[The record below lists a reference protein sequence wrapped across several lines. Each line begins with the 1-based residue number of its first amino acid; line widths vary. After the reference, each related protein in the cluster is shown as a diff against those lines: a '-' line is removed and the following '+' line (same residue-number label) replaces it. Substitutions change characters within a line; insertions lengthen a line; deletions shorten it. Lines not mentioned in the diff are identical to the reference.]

1 MDFDLS
7 LTWILG
13 TFLSAAITQNILLSK
28 FLGMCSFLAVSKS
41 MKTAVGLGIAV
52 LFVTVSTAVINFLV
66 ATNLLVP
73 LNLEFLG
80 PLLYIMIIAG
90 FVQLVEM
97 IIERFSPVLYVNLG
111 IYLPLITVN
120 CAILGIT
127 DMVTKNAMPGGW
139 LEVFFRSMFA
149 GVGWMIAI
157 CLMAGIRTRLVK
169 SNIPKP
175 LDGLGITLM
184 ITAMMALAFS
194 GFAGLAIGGGH

>member
-1 MDFDLS
+1 MFELS
-7 LTWILG
+7 IANILTI
-13 TFLSAAITQNILLSK
+13 FLTAAITQNILLSK

-41 MKTAVGLGIAV
+41 MKTAVGLGVAV
-52 LFVTVSTAVINFLV
+52 VFVTVSTAVLNYLV
-66 ATNLLVP
+66 AVHMLEP
-73 LNLEFLG
+73 LKLSFLG

-127 DMVTKNAMPGGW
+127 DQVTRGGITGGW
-139 LEVFFRSMFA
+139 IEVLVKSLSA
-149 GVGWMIAI
+149 GVGWMLAI

-194 GFAGLAIGGGH
+194 GFAGLSIGGGH